1 MLVQILL
8 MAIIV
13 PKSQEMAR
21 SKLRSSN
28 VDYFEGLIK
37 PKKFN
42 DTVKGLT
49 IFAEGKNEKGE
60 LKNIYIKKNNYKKGF
75 QITFAKKGVFETKGN
90 KKVLVLYDGQTL
102 NQNKNKVT
110 NFDFSKSDFGLGNMD
125 SHLVTH
131 KKIQEQSTISLI
143 RCVKSIFE
151 KKNYNIINCDQNNPI
166 NIYKVVFE
174 RLINPLYLPVLIL
187 ISLLFVLTSKEN
199 LKYTKHKYLIFLFGL
214 GLIILSESS
223 LGYVSNNLQKNILI
237 LILPIIIALL
247 IYIIFIHKL
256 KLFKRVTRSKF
267 LINGFLKSF
276 LNIFFIMMCLVLILN
291 ILKEIDFFSN
301 KEVPSL
307 YPIYLSIM
315 SSPSIIFEMFPFI
328 FLIATQFFF
337 LKLFNNDE
345 INIFK
350 YSGLKNIKIINIL
363 SLISFVIGIFVITI
377 FYSLSSNL
385 QHYYLQIKNQ
395 FSDDKL
401 YLAVI
406 NKNGLWMKDVIANQT
421 SIINSSKIDNNFL
434 TDTFITTFDDE
445 FNLVKSLQ
453 SDKIDIK
460 DNEWLIYDVTIFEEN
475 MSKKKDLI
483 KFKSNF
489 NQKKIESLFSNL
501 SSLSLLKLI
510 DLRQNYKSLN
520 YSTVDVDMQ
529 IYKIVTYPLILV
541 IMTIL
546 SSIIMLNTKKS
557 NSKVIKII
565 IGLFFSV
572 IIYYINNFFNVMGST
587 EKLPI
592 IVSVWTP
599 IIFLSLINVV
609 MLLNINEK

>member
-1 MLVQILL
+1 
-8 MAIIV
+8 
-13 PKSQEMAR
+13 
-21 SKLRSSN
+21 
-28 VDYFEGLIK
+28 
-37 PKKFN
+37 
-42 DTVKGLT
+42 
-49 IFAEGKNEKGE
+49 
-60 LKNIYIKKNNYKKGF
+60 
-75 QITFAKKGVFETKGN
+75 
-90 KKVLVLYDGQTL
+90 
-102 NQNKNKVT
+102 
-110 NFDFSKSDFGLGNMD
+110 
-125 SHLVTH
+125 
-131 KKIQEQSTISLI
+131 
-143 RCVKSIFE
+143 
-151 KKNYNIINCDQNNPI
+151 
-166 NIYKVVFE
+166 
-174 RLINPLYLPVLIL
+174 
-187 ISLLFVLTSKEN
+187 
-199 LKYTKHKYLIFLFGL
+199 
-214 GLIILSESS
+214 
-223 LGYVSNNLQKNILI
+223 
-237 LILPIIIALL
+237 
-247 IYIIFIHKL
+247 
-256 KLFKRVTRSKF
+256 
-267 LINGFLKSF
+267 
-276 LNIFFIMMCLVLILN
+276 MMICLVLILN

-301 KEVPSL
+301 KEANSL
-307 YPIYLSIM
+307 YPIYLSVM

-328 FLIATQFFF
+328 FLISTQFFF

-350 YSGLKNIKIINIL
+350 YSGLKNSKIINIL
-363 SLISFVIGIFVITI
+363 SLVSFIIGILVITI
-377 FYSLSSNL
+377 FYSFSSNL

-406 NKNGLWMKDVIANQT
+406 NKNGLWMKDVIDNQT

-434 TDTFITTFDDE
+434 TNTFITTFDDE
-445 FNLVKSLQ
+445 FNLVKSLK

-460 DNEWLIYDVTIFEEN
+460 DSEWLIYDVTIFEEN
-475 MSKKKDLI
+475 ISKKKDLI

-529 IYKIVTYPLILV
+529 IYKIATYPLILV